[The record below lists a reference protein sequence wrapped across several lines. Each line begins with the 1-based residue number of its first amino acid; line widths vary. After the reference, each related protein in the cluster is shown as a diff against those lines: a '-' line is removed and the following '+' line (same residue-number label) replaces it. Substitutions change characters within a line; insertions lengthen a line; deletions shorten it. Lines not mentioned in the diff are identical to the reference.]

1 MRLQRYFPY
10 LAIFL
15 TVETLLRA
23 SLLVRAS
30 FDVGISPLE
39 TVKLFAIGLW
49 FDAAVLTFLLIPL
62 VLFDLFLPAHVS
74 PRSKV
79 MKFADIGVRF
89 VFIFILLF
97 DAVAEHLFWEEFSA
111 RFNFIAVDYLVYT
124 QEVIG
129 NVMESYPVGP
139 YLAAACAFAALLTW
153 LSLYLFPRST
163 APRPALKWRAAVL
176 ACLLLLCAGL
186 YTLSASTQAQ
196 FDDNAEAGE
205 LASSGIYNFF
215 AAFWNNEIQYDR
227 FYAKQ
232 DRATVA
238 QNARQLLQTSSRTSF
253 FKKQRRG
260 PYPYH
265 PLRQA
270 GAA

>member
-10 LAIFL
+10 LAIFMV
-15 TVETLLRA
+15 VETVLRA

-30 FDVGISPLE
+30 FDVGISPVE
-39 TVKLFAIGLW
+39 IIKLFAIGLW
-49 FDAAVLTFLLIPL
+49 FDVAVLTFLLIPL
-62 VLFDLFLPAHVS
+62 VLVDLILPARIS
-74 PRSKV
+74 AQSRF
-79 MKFADIGVRF
+79 MRFADSGVRF

-129 NVMESYPVGP
+129 NVMESYPVGL
-139 YLAAACAFAALLTW
+139 YLSLACALAAALTW
-153 LSLYLFPRST
+153 LSFVVFPRSL
-163 APRPALKWRAAVL
+163 APRPILKWRAVVL
-176 ACLLLLCAGL
+176 GCLLVLCAGL

-232 DRATVA
+232 DRAIVA
-238 QNARQLLQTSSRTSF
+238 QNARALLQASSSAPF
-253 FKKQRRG
+253 LKSSGEDFD
-260 PYPYH
+260 PYCPFWK
-265 PLRQA
+265 A
-270 GAA
+270 